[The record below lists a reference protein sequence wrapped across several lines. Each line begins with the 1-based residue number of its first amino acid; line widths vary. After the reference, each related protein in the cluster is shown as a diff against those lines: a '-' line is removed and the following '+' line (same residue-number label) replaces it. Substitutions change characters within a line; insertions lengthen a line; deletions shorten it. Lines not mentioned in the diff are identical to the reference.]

1 MLAEMIPLKKKE
13 TKRLLKQE
21 ASEDKFDYLW
31 EGSLYSESLL
41 TQKGLK
47 RVGVCMHT
55 QLLQYCLTLCNP
67 DCSPP
72 DFSVHGILQARI
84 LE

>member
-47 RVGVCMHT
+47 RSLVGYSQGRNESDSTEATECACRH
-55 QLLQYCLTLCNP
+55 LL
-67 DCSPP
+67 S
-72 DFSVHGILQARI
+72 
-84 LE
+84 